1 MSDIIQPRDNTVPLT
16 VTYTSNMVQSAPLSF
31 HIQAIQIR
39 QAQPHSTH
47 SHASYIPCPQAKSTS
62 HRYSSAA
69 HHCAVCLGRWGL
81 FHWAPSGR
89 FILARYPPIS
99 ASRGVPFTHH
109 SLGGSFG
116 AMLPLLGK
124 RRSSS
129 LLLLGSGLCCLRCS
143 EARSTWHHQI
153 PVPPLPPGT
162 ALCPLLSGLCL
173 PHTCIPY
180 FCLCGLLALVCAVQ
194 LR

>member
-31 HIQAIQIR
+31 HIQYKQYKFVLL

-81 FHWAPSGR
+81 FHWAPSRR

-109 SLGGSFG
+109 SLGGSIG

-129 LLLLGSGLCCLRCS
+129 LLLLGSGLHAVADSVQRQCSRVRWDETVVVVPICAAAACC
-143 EARSTWHHQI
+143 
-153 PVPPLPPGT
+153 
-162 ALCPLLSGLCL
+162 
-173 PHTCIPY
+173 
-180 FCLCGLLALVCAVQ
+180 
-194 LR
+194 